1 MKCYAQVYVINSIE
15 VAKTYCKAFGVER
28 NDTYS
33 TDVVGA
39 NGVGLKVIWINHK
52 AESNSDSL
60 SVHCI
65 RNTSE
70 LIGKV
75 KDLMI

>member
-1 MKCYAQVYVINSIE
+1 MVIENVLFDNPNESRDDI
-15 VAKTYCKAFGVER
+15 VFIG
-28 NDTYS
+28 DTYS

-39 NGVGLKVIWINHK
+39 NYVGLDVLWINHK
-52 AESNSDSL
+52 AESNPDNL

-65 RNTSE
+65 CNASE

-75 KDLMI
+75 KDLMA